1 MSGDGP
7 GGVVGGDGPGG
18 VVGDAVEVEGRT
30 GGSRLARNAAIVVG
44 LVLVAFIALLATR
57 GTSTPISS
65 RIVGQAAPDFAGTTL
80 DGSTWSMAGHRG
92 EWVVVNFFATWCT
105 PCRIE
110 DPQIQQFVDS
120 HRGQPVRVIS
130 VAFSDDAE
138 SIRDY
143 WTAERNTWPVIPRD
157 TGSIALDYGVTKVPE
172 SYVVAPSGLVVA
184 GFYGGVTAAGL
195 DKVIT
200 DNGGM
205 AVASSG
211 GSVR

>member
-1 MSGDGP
+1 MS
-7 GGVVGGDGPGG
+7 
-18 VVGDAVEVEGRT
+18 DAGVEGVEERT
-30 GGSRLARNAAIVVG
+30 GGSKVARNSAIVVG

-65 RIVGQAAPDFAGTTL
+65 RIVGQAAPDFSGTTL
-80 DGSTWSMAGHRG
+80 DGSRWVMANHRG

-110 DPQIQQFVDS
+110 DPQLQQFVES

-130 VAFSDDAE
+130 VAFSDDAD

-143 WTAERNTWPVIPRD
+143 WLAERNSWPVIPAD

-195 DKVIT
+195 DDVIER
-200 DNGGM
+200 NGGM
-205 AVASSG
+205 AVASNG
-211 GSVR
+211 GNVR

>member
-1 MSGDGP
+1 MSDP
-7 GGVVGGDGPGG
+7 GEVVL
-18 VVGDAVEVEGRT
+18 EERT
-30 GGSRLARNAAIVVG
+30 GGSKLARNAAVAVGILLVVFIV
-44 LVLVAFIALLATR
+44 LLATR

-65 RIVGQAAPDFAGTTL
+65 RIVGQAAPDFTGTTL
-80 DGSTWSMAGHRG
+80 DGSQWSMANHRG

-110 DPQIQQFVDS
+110 DPQIEQFVNS
-120 HRGQPVRVIS
+120 HVGDPVSVIS
-130 VAFSDDAE
+130 VAFSDDAD

-143 WTAERNTWPVIPRD
+143 WVEERNSWPVIPSD

-195 DKVIT
+195 DQVIA

-205 AVASSG
+205 AVAANVG
-211 GSVR
+211 TGTVR

>member
-1 MSGDGP
+1 MTDP
-7 GGVVGGDGPGG
+7 GVV
-18 VVGDAVEVEGRT
+18 EERT
-30 GGSRLARNAAIVVG
+30 GGSKLARNAAIVVG
-44 LVLVAFIALLATR
+44 VVLVAFIALLATR

-65 RIVGQAAPDFAGTTL
+65 RIVGQAAPDFSGRTL
-80 DGSTWSMAGHRG
+80 DGTTWTMASHRG

-110 DPQIQQFVDS
+110 DPQLQQFVIAHAGD
-120 HRGQPVRVIS
+120 PVRVIS

-138 SIRDY
+138 SIREF
-143 WTAERNTWPVIPRD
+143 WTTERNSWPVIPSD

-195 DKVIT
+195 DKVIA

-211 GSVR
+211 GAVR

>member
-1 MSGDGP
+1 MTDL
-7 GGVVGGDGPGG
+7 GVV
-18 VVGDAVEVEGRT
+18 EERT
-30 GGSRLARNAAIVVG
+30 GGSKLARNAAIVVG
-44 LVLVAFIALLATR
+44 VVLVAFIALLATR

-65 RIVGQAAPDFAGTTL
+65 RIVGQAAPDFSGRTL
-80 DGSTWSMAGHRG
+80 DGTTWTMASHRG

-110 DPQIQQFVDS
+110 DPQLQQFVIAHAGD
-120 HRGQPVRVIS
+120 PVRVIS

-138 SIRDY
+138 SIREF
-143 WTAERNTWPVIPRD
+143 WTSERNSWPVIPSD

-195 DKVIT
+195 DKVIA

-211 GSVR
+211 GAVR